1 MQDGGGGPCMMYA
14 GWWGWTVYDVCRTVE
29 AWACMMYAGRW
40 RWAVYDVCRTVE
52 VGRV

>member
-14 GWWGWTVYDVCRTVE
+14 R
-29 AWACMMYAGRW
+29 RW
-40 RWAVYDVCRTVE
+40 RWAVYDACRIVEVDSDVCRTVE